1 MRNFKE
7 LEIWTLGMEIVQ
19 EIYSISNNLPKAER
33 YGLVSQITRA
43 AVSIPSNIAEGCA
56 KSSEKEFKLYL
67 ERALGSTFEL
77 ETQIL
82 IIEELAMVESDNVP
96 KVISMLQLEQK
107 KLGSFISTIKARI
120 AQNQKPKTQ

>member
-7 LEIWTLGMEIVQ
+7 LEIWTLGMEIVK
-19 EIYSISNNLPKAER
+19 EVYSLSSNLPNHEK

-67 ERALGSTFEL
+67 ERALGSAFEL

-82 IIEELAMVESDNVP
+82 IIQEFKTIELNKTEAL
-96 KVISMLQLEQK
+96 ISKLQLEQK
-107 KLGSFISTIKARI
+107 KLGSFISSVKSRLI
-120 AQNQKPKTQ
+120 QNQLPRT

>member
-7 LEIWTLGMEIVQ
+7 LEIWSLGMQIVKDV
-19 EIYSISNNLPKAER
+19 YYLAPNLPTQEK

-67 ERALGSTFEL
+67 ERALGSSFEL

-82 IIEELAMVESDNVP
+82 IIQEFNTIELNKTKSL
-96 KVISMLQLEQK
+96 ISKLQLEQK
-107 KLGSFISTIKARI
+107 KLGSFISSVKSRLT
-120 AQNQKPKTQ
+120 QNQTPRT

>member
-7 LEIWTLGMEIVQ
+7 LEIWSLGMEIVKAV
-19 EIYSISNNLPKAER
+19 YSLSSQLPKEEK

-56 KSSEKEFKLYL
+56 KSNEKEFKLYL

-82 IIEELAMVESDNVP
+82 IIQEINTNDLNKTEAL
-96 KVISMLQLEQK
+96 ISKLQLEQK
-107 KLGSFISTIKARI
+107 KLGSFISSVKSRL
-120 AQNQKPKTQ
+120 AQNQIPRT